1 MVGFAVVVVAPLAV
15 LWLAI
20 VSVDRAS
27 PEYLGRCDPGS
38 TSLVSAAGGLIWATI
53 DLLLIY
59 AVVVWFIERRRRLEA
74 DRGAGW
80 PVLVGVGAVLFAVLC
95 VFGYVVIFG
104 MSTTAFCIPF

>member
-20 VSVDRAS
+20 ASVDRAS

-38 TSLVSAAGGLIWATI
+38 ASLLSAAGGLIWATI

-59 AVVVWFIERRRRLEA
+59 AVVVWFIERRRGSKRTV
-74 DRGAGW
+74 RQAGRCSSKW
-80 PVLVGVGAVLFAVLC
+80 ARCSLPSYAC
-95 VFGYVVIFG
+95 SD
-104 MSTTAFCIPF
+104 M